1 VAISFPILK
10 TGSKFKSK
18 NKISIQVAKKRKF
31 IWGRVTEIG
40 VLCNNELLFLI
51 VVTELKYIKLYYE
64 LIISSHLGKF
74 SESKI

>member
-1 VAISFPILK
+1 M
-10 TGSKFKSK
+10 
-18 NKISIQVAKKRKF
+18 
-31 IWGRVTEIG
+31 GRVTKMG